1 MVGMLSDIGL
11 VRKLNE
17 DSVGLI
23 EDAKKRYYV
32 VADGMGGHN
41 AGEVASRIAVQST
54 IDYINTKIEF
64 QNLDDILSTAIK
76 FANEKIYHEAEVNS
90 KMSGMGTTITACLI
104 HNKKMVV
111 ANVGD
116 SSCYII
122 KKDAIEKVTKD
133 HSLVQ
138 QLVDAGTITEEE
150 AVNHPNKNIITRA
163 LGTNNSVEV
172 DLFKFDI
179 EDTDKVVLCSD
190 GLSNSVTKSE
200 IYDITAKND
209 NKEASEKLIELS
221 KLKGSNDNISVI
233 VFEGKC
239 NDD

>member
-1 MVGMLSDIGL
+1 MVGILSDIGL

-23 EDAKKRYYV
+23 EDDKKRLYI

-41 AGEVASRIAVQST
+41 AGEIASKIAVEST
-54 IDYINTKIEF
+54 IDYVNKEKEF
-64 QNLDDILSTAIK
+64 NNPGEILTEAIK
-76 FANEKIYHEAEVNS
+76 FANEKIFEKSEENLA
-90 KMSGMGTTITACLI
+90 MSGMGTTITACLI
-104 HNKKMVV
+104 CNKEMLV

-116 SSCYII
+116 SSCFVV
-122 KKDAIEKVTKD
+122 KKDFIEKVTKD

-150 AVNHPNKNIITRA
+150 AINHPNKNIITRA

-172 DLFKFDI
+172 DIFKLNLEDI
-179 EDTDKVVLCSD
+179 KKVVLCSD

-200 IYDITAKND
+200 IYDIATKNN
-209 NKEASEKLIELS
+209 NKEACEKLIELS

-233 VFEGKC
+233 IFEGKC